1 MRTEQRR
8 IDDELPREGVH
19 ENILG
24 GGHLFPFG
32 GVRKSGLWLR
42 SAVEDVRREEEA
54 SSRALS

>member
-1 MRTEQRR
+1 MAGALTSCRAKACTRTFS
-8 IDDELPREGVH
+8 
-19 ENILG
+19 